1 MVKPD
6 RAAGKGHP
14 SKELTAKEILCS
26 PVGNVLG
33 RLKSSESGLTAN
45 EAGRRLGVYGHN
57 EVARRKEMAAVV
69 EFLLHFKNP
78 LILILLAAGAIS
90 AVLGNVTD
98 PLIIFAMIL
107 LSVVLDYYQE
117 HRAGKAAEKLL
128 ERIAT
133 TATVMRDGVK
143 QEVRL
148 SDVVPGDV
156 VYLSAGDIIPADAR
170 LVSFRDLFVDQSALT
185 GESFPVEKLAV
196 RLKPAEISAV
206 TSWTN
211 YLFMGTSV
219 VSGSATALVVKT
231 GSATEYGEIVKRAVE
246 MRPETEFERGMKKF
260 GYLITQ
266 VILVLALFAF
276 LANALYMRGVLES
289 LLFAVALAVGLTPE
303 LLPMIISVNLSNGA
317 VAMSKKG
324 VIVKRLESIQNF
336 GSMDVLCTD
345 KTGTLT
351 EGKVSLVS
359 HVDTDGKNSEK
370 VLLYACLNS
379 VYQTGIRS
387 PFDEAILKHEKAAVK
402 GWHKVDEIPFDF
414 ERRRVSVVVRHGNE
428 TLMMVKGSPEGV
440 CDACSH
446 YERAGKVSEISD
458 AARRKFKDAYLDMS
472 AHGYRVLGV
481 AYKRV
486 SRKAAY
492 SVEDESGMALLGFV
506 AFMDPPKG
514 TAKDSLQTL
523 KRSNIELKIVTG
535 DNDVVT
541 RKVCEELGFDVKRVV
556 LGSEMVNMT
565 EDALDRVVEEA
576 NIFARVTPIQ
586 KDRIIAA
593 LKRNGHVVGF
603 LGDGIN
609 DASSMRL
616 ADVGISVENAVDVA
630 KESADI
636 ILLHKD
642 LRVLHEGVLDG
653 RKTFANTMK
662 YIMLGLS
669 SNFGNMFSVAIGSLF
684 LPFLPMLPTQILL
697 NNFLYDLSQST
708 LPTDNVDQEYVQKPK
723 KLDIRFIR
731 DFMIFFGPISS
742 LFDLLTYAVMLLV
755 FHATAPI
762 FQAAWFIESLS
773 TQTLVIYMIRTRK
786 PFFKSR
792 PSALLVLS
800 GLGVVG
806 FGLLLPLTVL
816 GPIFKFEPLPGAF
829 YIILAAMVVTYL
841 FMVEVLKGWFY
852 KRHPL

>member
-1 MVKPD
+1 M
-6 RAAGKGHP
+6 
-14 SKELTAKEILCS
+14 KEMPAKEILCS
-26 PVGNVLG
+26 PVGNVIG
-33 RLKSSESGLTAN
+33 RLKSSESGLTAR
-45 EAGRRLGVYGHN
+45 EAGRRLGIYGHN
-57 EVARRKEMAAVV
+57 EVARRKERAAIV
-69 EFLLHFKNP
+69 EFLMHFKNP
-78 LILILLAAGAIS
+78 LIIILLAAGAIS

-98 PLIIFAMIL
+98 PLIIFAMVL

-133 TATVMRDGVK
+133 TATVIRDGVK

-156 VYLSAGDIIPADAR
+156 VYLSAGDIVPADAR
-170 LVSFRDLFVDQSALT
+170 LVSSKDLYVDQSALT
-185 GESFPVEKLAV
+185 GESFPVEKLAA
-196 RLKPAEISAV
+196 RLKMAEISAV

-231 GSATEYGEIVKRAVE
+231 GGATEYGEIVKRAVE
-246 MRPETEFERGMKKF
+246 MRPETEFERGMKSF

-303 LLPMIISVNLSNGA
+303 LLPMIIAVNLSNGA

-370 VLLYACLNS
+370 VLLYAYLNS
-379 VYQTGIRS
+379 IYQTGISS
-387 PFDEAILKHEKAAVK
+387 PFDEAILKHEKAAVM
-402 GWHKVDEIPFDF
+402 GWQKVDEIPFDF
-414 ERRRVSVVVRHGNE
+414 ERRRVSVVARHGNE
-428 TLMMVKGSPEGV
+428 ALMMTKGAPEGMFK
-440 CDACSH
+440 ACTH
-446 YERAGKVSEISD
+446 YERAGKLAELSD
-458 AARRKFKDAYLDMS
+458 ILRKKFEDAYLDMS

-492 SVEDESGMALLGFV
+492 SVEDESGMVLLGFV
-506 AFMDPPKG
+506 AFMDPPKD
-514 TAKDSLQTL
+514 TAKASLQTL
-523 KRSNIELKIVTG
+523 ERSNIELKIVTG

-556 LGSEMVNMT
+556 LGSDMANMT

-576 NIFARVTPIQ
+576 NIFARVTPVQ

-636 ILLHKD
+636 ILLHKS
-642 LRVLHEGVLDG
+642 LRVLHDGVLDG

-773 TQTLVIYMIRTRK
+773 TQTLVIYIIRTRK

-829 YIILAAMVVTYL
+829 YAILAAMVIAYL
-841 FMVEVLKGWFY
+841 MMVELLKGWFY

>member
-1 MVKPD
+1 
-6 RAAGKGHP
+6 
-14 SKELTAKEILCS
+14 
-26 PVGNVLG
+26 
-33 RLKSSESGLTAN
+33 
-45 EAGRRLGVYGHN
+45 
-57 EVARRKEMAAVV
+57 
-69 EFLLHFKNP
+69 
-78 LILILLAAGAIS
+78 
-90 AVLGNVTD
+90 
-98 PLIIFAMIL
+98 
-107 LSVVLDYYQE
+107 
-117 HRAGKAAEKLL
+117 
-128 ERIAT
+128 
-133 TATVMRDGVK
+133 
-143 QEVRL
+143 
-148 SDVVPGDV
+148 
-156 VYLSAGDIIPADAR
+156 
-170 LVSFRDLFVDQSALT
+170 
-185 GESFPVEKLAV
+185 
-196 RLKPAEISAV
+196 
-206 TSWTN
+206 
-211 YLFMGTSV
+211 
-219 VSGSATALVVKT
+219 
-231 GSATEYGEIVKRAVE
+231 
-246 MRPETEFERGMKKF
+246 
-260 GYLITQ
+260 
-266 VILVLALFAF
+266 
-276 LANALYMRGVLES
+276 
-289 LLFAVALAVGLTPE
+289 
-303 LLPMIISVNLSNGA
+303 
-317 VAMSKKG
+317 
-324 VIVKRLESIQNF
+324 
-336 GSMDVLCTD
+336 
-345 KTGTLT
+345 
-351 EGKVSLVS
+351 
-359 HVDTDGKNSEK
+359 
-370 VLLYACLNS
+370 
-379 VYQTGIRS
+379 
-387 PFDEAILKHEKAAVK
+387 
-402 GWHKVDEIPFDF
+402 
-414 ERRRVSVVVRHGNE
+414 
-428 TLMMVKGSPEGV
+428 
-440 CDACSH
+440 
-446 YERAGKVSEISD
+446 
-458 AARRKFKDAYLDMS
+458 
-472 AHGYRVLGV
+472 
-481 AYKRV
+481 
-486 SRKAAY
+486 
-492 SVEDESGMALLGFV
+492 
-506 AFMDPPKG
+506 MDPPKG